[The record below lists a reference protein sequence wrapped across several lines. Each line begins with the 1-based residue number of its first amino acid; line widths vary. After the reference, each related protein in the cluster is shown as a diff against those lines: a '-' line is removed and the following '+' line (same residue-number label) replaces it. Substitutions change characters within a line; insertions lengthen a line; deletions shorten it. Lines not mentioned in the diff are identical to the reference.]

1 MSVNEQFLFSESNVR
16 STTELLA
23 NAIAMQS
30 NTKARKVRTL
40 QRLEEWKTA
49 HMAKILQFRTE
60 IETHQK
66 ELEEL
71 GPEPLLGDKP
81 VNNNKRKYQ
90 DITQAYY
97 ESRKSSKDALVK
109 AQRLYK
115 NDENL
120 EQRYTVDVVSPVYDK
135 PAPEQKLIDNAIAE
149 AGVRKQQ
156 LFMLKKAAS
165 APTSCPTC
173 KQSIQCKHIEPSRIV
188 TAQEEYGD
196 AMKTVDQRKRA
207 KRTHEF
213 KVKEE
218 NKKQERIAAYKL
230 AKDCAEA
237 AIDKQKDFNNIQKE
251 KAEHEFAQAEWSA
264 KRVELQH
271 WNHKRT
277 SALSALRL
285 INRELMNTEAEVP
298 PIRQELEDIEL
309 SLKDSGMAIARY
321 KELNVLNSNNLEALK
336 NMRQWLGVKGIQT
349 YVVERM
355 LHKLSKHTTDWCKY
369 LFDAESQGS
378 PVFSME
384 LDDKENISKE
394 LTFGSRS
401 TAHALSGGQYRRL
414 QIASFMAWR
423 IQSSIFTGVHSNLT
437 ILDEPAANI
446 DTVGFKQ
453 MEQALKDWTKRSPG
467 RTCMFISHDVGRA
480 GVDSLYDTH
489 IEIRAKAG
497 SSYVHD
503 YDNEE

>member
-1 MSVNEQFLFSESNVR
+1 V
-16 STTELLA
+16 
-23 NAIAMQS
+23 
-30 NTKARKVRTL
+30 
-40 QRLEEWKTA
+40 
-49 HMAKILQFRTE
+49 
-60 IETHQK
+60 
-66 ELEEL
+66 
-71 GPEPLLGDKP
+71 LGDKP

-97 ESRKSSKDALVK
+97 ETRKASKDAATK
-109 AQRLYK
+109 AQRLYQ
-115 NDENL
+115 NDENMD
-120 EQRYTVDVVSPVYDK
+120 QKYTVDIVSPVYDK

-173 KQSIQCKHIEPSRIV
+173 KQSIQCKHIEPTRIV
-188 TAQEEYGD
+188 AAQEEYGE
-196 AMKTVDQRKRA
+196 AMKAVDRRKKA

-218 NKKQERIAAYKL
+218 NRKQERIAAYKL
-230 AKDCAEA
+230 AKDLATA
-237 AIDKQKDFNNIQKE
+237 AVDKQKDFNNIQKE

-264 KRVELQH
+264 KRIELQH
-271 WNHKRT
+271 WEHKRT
-277 SALSALRL
+277 TALNALRL
-285 INRELMNTEAEVP
+285 INRELLNCESDVP

-309 SLKDSGMAIARY
+309 SLKDSSMAISRY
-321 KELNVLNSNNLEALK
+321 KELNVLNTDNLQALK

-394 LTFGSRS
+394 LTFGSKS

-423 IQSSIFTGVHSNLT
+423 MQSAIFTGVHSNLA

-453 MEQALKDWTKRSPG
+453 MEQALKDWSKRGTG

-503 YDNEE
+503 YDDEE